1 MQASICARLAEKKSK
16 GEINKLER
24 VRVILNF
31 EASFSFHAQQTIIVQ
46 SSLFESMNRVF
57 LSVFHLKRIRVLKVF
72 LRWFI
77 KACRENM
84 TMIHHRTM
92 VRLKETENK

>member
-31 EASFSFHAQQTIIVQ
+31 EA
-46 SSLFESMNRVF
+46 F
-57 LSVFHLKRIRVLKVF
+57 LSMHNKR
-72 LRWFI
+72 
-77 KACRENM
+77 
-84 TMIHHRTM
+84 
-92 VRLKETENK
+92 